1 MVARQPRRKPAGSA
15 EPAPLPD
22 RILDARPDRLD
33 LRDRPYQPP
42 LRSLLPRHPA
52 DAAIARTLP
61 GYVKAGLILDQGSEG
76 ACTGFGLACVANH
89 LLWLRRLREGDSS
102 PFERVSPRMLYELA
116 RRYDE
121 WPGEDYDGSSARG
134 AVKGWHKHGVCGDWF
149 WPYPLDADG
158 KPRFVSP
165 LAGWD
170 RDAGRR
176 TIGVY
181 YRVDPASVT
190 DLQAAI
196 AEIGAVYVTA
206 QVHDGWSSL
215 ARTRALAPPRSHA
228 ELCRQRIPP
237 IKDPASLGGHAF
249 ALVGYN
255 EQGFVVQNSWG
266 TAWGAAGF
274 ALLPYADWANHAT
287 DAWACALGVPA
298 AETAG
303 LVSSRRPVASGRAFG
318 TLARGKRAT
327 GNPAD
332 DPWPIDR
339 AFLNPAYRPCS
350 TDQAYLHTLVSGND
364 GVLRVSDFTHD
375 PADAA
380 GYARRIALD
389 QPLAWAGQHRGPLKL
404 ALYAHGGLNAE
415 TESIG
420 RIRLLAPCFLAN
432 GIYPL
437 FLTWRTGIAETLGQM
452 AADWWRD
459 IGGGAERSGGLADSL
474 REAGDR
480 ALEAVAHRL
489 GRGLWS
495 EMRENARL
503 AIDPGHALDLLAG
516 QLIALQRALGRRP
529 LELHLIGHSAGS
541 LLLGHLLERLLRD
554 DLRPRAPTVS
564 SCSLYAPACSVGF
577 AVERYLGAA
586 AAGLLDP
593 ARLHLYN
600 LSDANEKRD
609 GLPDAAHPAYGKS
622 LLYLVSR
629 ALDDTRKMPLLGFER
644 AIVPSHEDDGD
655 QWAAE
660 CLPQVQAWQHRWSGA
675 GGLASIIA
683 SPTVR
688 TTRSGGQAP
697 ASHGSFDNNLEVI
710 GETLERIRGAP
721 LVSPLE
727 WLDY

>member
-1 MVARQPRRKPAGSA
+1 MVSAKPRR
-15 EPAPLPD
+15 EPADSPATLPQ
-22 RILDARPDRLD
+22 RLLDARPDRLD

-42 LRSLLPRHPA
+42 LRSLPPRYPA
-52 DAAIARTLP
+52 DAALARTLP

-89 LLWLRRLREGDSS
+89 LLWLRRLREGDTS
-102 PFERVSPRMLYELA
+102 PFAPVSPRMLYELA

-134 AVKGWHKHGVCGDWF
+134 AVKGWHKHGVCSDWF
-149 WPYPLDADG
+149 WPYPLDTDG
-158 KPRFVSP
+158 RPRFVSP
-165 LAGWD
+165 LPGWD

-181 YRVDPASVT
+181 YRVDTASVT

-206 QVHDGWSSL
+206 QVHDGWNRL
-215 ARTRALAPPRSHA
+215 ARKRALAPPRKHA
-228 ELCRQRIPP
+228 EIIRQRIPP
-237 IKDPASLGGHAF
+237 LTDPASLGGHAI

-255 EQGFVVQNSWG
+255 EHGFVVQNSWG
-266 TAWGAAGF
+266 SCWGAAGF
-274 ALLPYADWANHAT
+274 ALLPYADWVDHAT
-287 DAWACALGVPA
+287 DAWACALGVPV
-298 AETAG
+298 AEDAG
-303 LVSSRRPVASGRAFG
+303 RVSSRRPIGAGRAFG
-318 TLARGKRAT
+318 TLARGTRAA
-327 GNPAD
+327 GNPPD

-339 AFLNPAYRPCS
+339 DFLNPAYRPCA
-350 TDQAYLHTLVSGND
+350 TDEAYLHTLVSGND
-364 GVLRVSDFTHD
+364 GALRVSDFTRD
-375 PADAA
+375 PGDATA
-380 GYARRIALD
+380 YARQIVLD
-389 QPLAWAGQHRGPLKL
+389 QALAWVGRQRGTLKL

-415 TESIG
+415 AASID
-420 RIRLLAPCFLAN
+420 RIRLLVPCFLAN

-437 FLTWRTGIAETLGQM
+437 FLTWRTGTAETLGQM
-452 AADWWRD
+452 ATDWWRR
-459 IGGGAERSGGLADSL
+459 ISGTGPEPSGGLADRL

-480 ALEAVAHRL
+480 AMEAMAHRL
-489 GRGLWS
+489 GRGLWT

-503 AIDPGHALDLLAG
+503 AMDPGRTLDLLAG
-516 QLIALQRALGRRP
+516 QLVALKQALGRRS
-529 LELHLIGHSAGS
+529 LELHLIGHSAGAI
-541 LLLGHLLERLLRD
+541 LLGHLLERLLRD
-554 DLRPRAPTVS
+554 DLRPRAPAVAT
-564 SCSLYAPACSVGF
+564 CSLYAPACSVGF

-586 AAGLLDP
+586 TAGLLDP
-593 ARLHLYN
+593 AQLHVYN

-644 AIVPSHEDDGD
+644 AIVPGYATDGD

-660 CLPQVQAWQHRWSGA
+660 CLPDVQAWQQRWGGA
-675 GGLASIIA
+675 GGRASIVA

-710 GETLERIRGAP
+710 GETLERIRGGA